1 MVNERQ
7 QISKTDTVLVVS
19 PVVFDMVVLG
29 LIGILAIAV
38 PLIARSMPQT

>member
-7 QISKTDTVLVVS
+7 QISKTYTVFVVS